1 MHNTSTDRAPSAYTW
16 EQDAASQ
23 RAKDLMSVKEKIFPT
38 LNRAAVARYVP
49 AIEAGTAIPR
59 ILHQT
64 FYERTLAP
72 QLQANVDAL
81 RAANPGWEYRFYDDD
96 DILRFIREN
105 FPPAVLER
113 FLRIDVRYGAARAD
127 LFRYLLMY
135 KVGGVYLDIKSGAK
149 HAFDS
154 VLQPDDRFV
163 LSYWNASNAAS
174 GWGQHYELRDI
185 AAGELQQWHI
195 VCAPGHPFMKAV
207 IDTVLANIDTY
218 VPSLHGVGK
227 NGVLRAT
234 GPIAYTRA
242 IHRILA
248 LHPHRV
254 VDSEHDLGLTYNI
267 YRNQSHETAF
277 KSHYSVQVHPL
288 VRLGFGKRQM
298 TRFWGLVQWTYD
310 VVTGRRRKMH
320 A

>member
-1 MHNTSTDRAPSAYTW
+1 
-16 EQDAASQ
+16 
-23 RAKDLMSVKEKIFPT
+23 MSVKEKIFPT
-38 LNRAAVARYVP
+38 LNRAAHARYVP
-49 AIEAGTAIPR
+49 AVAVGTSIPR

-72 QLQANVDAL
+72 QLQHNVDAL
-81 RAANPGWEYRFYDDD
+81 RAANPDWEYRFYDDD
-96 DILRFIREN
+96 DILRFIRDHY
-105 FPPAVLER
+105 PPAVLEH
-113 FLRIDVRYGAARAD
+113 FLRIDARYGAARAD

-135 KVGGVYLDIKSGAK
+135 KVGGVYLDIKSGA
-149 HAFDS
+149 ARPFDS
-154 VLQPDDRFV
+154 VLQPDDQFV
-163 LSYWNASNAAS
+163 LSYWNQSNAAS

-195 VCAPGHPFMKAV
+195 ICAPGHPFMKAV
-207 IDTVLANIDTY
+207 LDTVLANIDTY

-227 NGVLRAT
+227 NGVLRVT

-248 LHPHRV
+248 QHPHRI
-254 VDSEHDLGLTYNI
+254 VDSERDLGLTYNI

-288 VRLGFGKRQM
+288 LHLGPGKRLA
-298 TRFWGLVQWTYD
+298 TRFWGMVQFAYD
-310 VVTGRRRKMH
+310 IATGRRRKM
-320 A
+320 AS

>member
-1 MHNTSTDRAPSAYTW
+1 
-16 EQDAASQ
+16 
-23 RAKDLMSVKEKIFPT
+23 MSVKEKIFPT
-38 LNRAAVARYVP
+38 LNRAVYRTDVA
-49 AIEAGTAIPR
+49 ALDMGTAIPR

-72 QLQANVDAL
+72 QLQHNVDQL
-81 RAANPGWEYRFYDDD
+81 KAANPGWEYRFYGDD
-96 DILRFIREN
+96 DIVDFIRAN
-105 FPPAVLER
+105 YPPAVLAR
-113 FLRIDVRYGAARAD
+113 FLRIDARYGAARAD

-135 KVGGVYLDIKSGAK
+135 KVGGVYLDIKSGA
-149 HAFDS
+149 ARPFDS
-154 VLQPDDRFV
+154 VLRPGDRFV
-163 LSYWNASNAAS
+163 LSYWNESNTAN
-174 GWGQHYELRDI
+174 GWGKHYELRDI

-195 VCAPGHPFMKAV
+195 ICAPGHPFLKAV

-218 VPSLHGVGK
+218 TPSLHGVGK
-227 NGVLRAT
+227 NGVLRVT

-248 LHPHRV
+248 QYPHRI

-288 VRLGFGKRQM
+288 LQLGFGKRQM
-298 TRFWGLVQWTYD
+298 SRFWAMVQLGYD
-310 VVTGRRRKMH
+310 IVSGRRRKM
-320 A
+320 AS

>member
-1 MHNTSTDRAPSAYTW
+1 
-16 EQDAASQ
+16 
-23 RAKDLMSVKEKIFPT
+23 MSVKEKIFPT
-38 LNRAAVARYVP
+38 LNRAAVSRYVP
-49 AIEAGTAIPR
+49 AIEMGPAIPR

-72 QLQANVDAL
+72 QLQHNVDQL

-96 DILRFIREN
+96 DILSFIRAN
-105 FPPAVLER
+105 YPAAVLNH
-113 FLRIDVRYGAARAD
+113 FLRIDARYGAARAD

-135 KVGGVYLDIKSGAK
+135 KVGGVYLDIKSGATRS
-149 HAFDS
+149 FDS
-154 VLQPDDRFV
+154 VLRAEDRF
-163 LSYWNASNAAS
+163 LLS
-174 GWGQHYELRDI
+174 GWSDALKQYGSHWELRDI
-185 AAGELQQWHI
+185 ATGEFQQWHI
-195 VCAPGHPFMKAV
+195 ICTPGHPFLKAV

-227 NGVLRAT
+227 NGVLRVT

-248 LHPHRV
+248 QHPHRI
-254 VDSEHDLGLTYNI
+254 VDSAHDLGLEYNI

-277 KSHYSVQVHPL
+277 KSHYSTQVHSL
-288 VRLGFGKRQM
+288 VRLGAGKQLA
-298 TRFWGLVQWTYD
+298 TRFWGLVQWAYD
-310 VVTGRRRKMH
+310 VVSGRRRKMQ